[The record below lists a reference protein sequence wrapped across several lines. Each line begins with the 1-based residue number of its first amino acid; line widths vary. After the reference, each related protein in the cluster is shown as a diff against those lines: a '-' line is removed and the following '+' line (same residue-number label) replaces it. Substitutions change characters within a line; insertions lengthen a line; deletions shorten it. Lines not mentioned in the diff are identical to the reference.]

1 MLLFLN
7 DIAGSEI
14 LLILVFILIFFGS
27 KSIPGIARTMG
38 KTIRQIKDASQEVQN
53 EIKKSGMNIKKDMD
67 LSSLIRETADDIRKP
82 LDQMAVDVNEAME
95 STSKPYSTPRQLPK
109 KEETSEGEVA
119 NKVDVIPPE
128 SIEPAEPIVPT
139 VPVEPTAPK
148 KPTSEPSNS

>member
-82 LDQMAVDVNEAME
+82 MDQMAADVSEAME
-95 STSKPYSTPRQLPK
+95 STSKPYSPQRSLPK
-109 KEETSEGEVA
+109 LEDNNEVQA
-119 NKVDVIPPE
+119 LPKVDVVPPD
-128 SIEPAEPIVPT
+128 PIVP
-139 VPVEPTAPK
+139 P
-148 KPTSEPSNS
+148 SEPSNS